1 MESNRD
7 YQYPAARPRS
17 RAWLTGFLLVVAL
30 LFLYKEARTWLPD
43 LYYRSAQ
50 PRAVTARGDLAE
62 DEKGTIALFKTI
74 SPSVVYI
81 TTMAVRQD
89 FFSLRALEVP
99 EGAGSG
105 FVWSDDGYIVTNYHV
120 IASAQAATVMLADQS
135 TWQAQLV
142 GIEPDKDLAVLKIN
156 APKHL
161 LPPIPIGTSN
171 DLQVGQKVFAIG
183 NPFGFDQ
190 TLTTGVISGLGREIE
205 AAPHRLIQGV
215 IQTDAAINPGNS
227 GGPLLDSAG
236 RLIGINA
243 AIVSPSGAY
252 AGVGFAVPVD
262 IVNRIVPR
270 LMRGEKIKRPGLGV
284 RLAEDYQVNK
294 LGLEGALVREVA
306 PGSAAEKAGLQPTRQ
321 DPLGRR
327 VLGDLIVAV
336 DGKTI
341 RNVDDLFRILDS
353 HEIGDTLPLTV
364 VRNERKMDVQVSL
377 QALP

>member
-7 YQYPAARPRS
+7 HQYSAARPRS
-17 RAWLTGFLLVVAL
+17 QAWLTGFLLVVAL

-43 LYYRSAQ
+43 LYYRGAQ
-50 PRAVTARGDLAE
+50 PRAVTARGDLAD
-62 DEKGTIALFKTI
+62 DEKSTISLFKTV
-74 SPSVVYI
+74 SPSVVFI
-81 TTMAVRQD
+81 TTTAVQRD
-89 FFSLRALEVP
+89 PLSLRALEVP

-120 IASAQAATVMLADQS
+120 IASAQGATITLADQS

-142 GIEPDKDLAVLKIN
+142 GVEPDKEIAVLKID
-156 APKHL
+156 APKPL

-236 RLIGINA
+236 RLIGINT
-243 AIVSPSGAY
+243 AIISPTGAY

-270 LMRGEKIKRPGLGV
+270 LIRGEKIKKPGLGV
-284 RLAEDYQVNK
+284 RLAEDYQVNR
-294 LGLEGALVREVA
+294 LGLEGVLVLQVA

-321 DPLGRR
+321 DPLGRL
-327 VLGDLIVAV
+327 VLGDRIVAI
-336 DGKTI
+336 DGKSI
-341 RNVDDLFRILDS
+341 RNLDDLFRSLDA
-353 HEIGDTLPLTV
+353 HEVGDTLTLTV
-364 VRNERKMDVQVSL
+364 VRNERQTDVQISL
-377 QALP
+377 QAMP